1 MLSWI
6 YYVVGMPH
14 NGNLPMNKFDQLDV
28 LIRHKNGKIIAGIPQ
43 IGLFAKGSDVN
54 GALAALDL
62 KKNAFL
68 ADLEEAGELDL
79 LDLAGNPAPLL
90 RVGKTRSP
98 GGLGQFAMKTLI
110 VVGIIFGA
118 IIFSSLLVAKKVE
131 LPVKNAIASI
141 KGIKIG
147 GSEFWTRLE
156 NELDRMARPE
166 NDLPEAKKK
175 KLIADIHAIAA
186 KWRPY
191 LVEIQSI
198 LASPN
203 DSSASTEASPNKKTA
218 P

>member
-1 MLSWI
+1 
-6 YYVVGMPH
+6 
-14 NGNLPMNKFDQLDV
+14 MNKFDQLDV
-28 LIRHKNGKIIAGIPQ
+28 LIRHKNGKIIAGMPQ

-79 LDLAGNPAPLL
+79 LDLAGSPGPLL

-98 GGLGQFAMKTLI
+98 AGLGQFAMKTLI
-110 VVGIIFGA
+110 VVGIIVGA
-118 IIFSSLLVAKKVE
+118 ITFSSLLVAKKLE

-156 NELDRMARPE
+156 SELDRMARPE

-175 KLIADIHAIAA
+175 KLIADIHAIAG

-191 LVEIQSI
+191 IVEIQSA

-203 DSSASTEASPNKKTA
+203 GSAASTEASPNKKA
-218 P
+218 SP

>member
-1 MLSWI
+1 M
-6 YYVVGMPH
+6 
-14 NGNLPMNKFDQLDV
+14 
-28 LIRHKNGKIIAGIPQ
+28 
-43 IGLFAKGSDVN
+43 
-54 GALAALDL
+54 
-62 KKNAFL
+62 

-175 KLIADIHAIAA
+175 KTYRGHSCNRSKMATLFSRNPINTC
-186 KWRPY
+186 
-191 LVEIQSI
+191 QSEWFI
-198 LASPN
+198 GFDRSV
-203 DSSASTEASPNKKTA
+203 TE
-218 P
+218 

>member
-1 MLSWI
+1 
-6 YYVVGMPH
+6 
-14 NGNLPMNKFDQLDV
+14 MNKFDQLDV

-79 LDLAGNPAPLL
+79 LDLAGSPGPLL

-110 VVGIIFGA
+110 VVGIIFGV
-118 IIFSSLLVAKKVE
+118 IIFSSLLVVQKAE

-156 NELDRMARPE
+156 SELDRMARPE

-191 LVEIQSI
+191 IVEIQS
-198 LASPN
+198 AFAGRDDVP
-203 DSSASTEASPNKKTA
+203 APTETPPIKKAT